1 LSNVRDLAAADLK
14 DIIEDESGAGTPY
27 TLINDAGEYPVVGT
41 FGDIGSLTDPI
52 TGEAIQD
59 RSIEA
64 TVIMETITA
73 AAGKIPARGW
83 RVRITGLDGKEI
95 TLYVQRNEPDRSVGL
110 CRLTLGLR
118 EKENE

>member
-1 LSNVRDLAAADLK
+1 
-14 DIIEDESGAGTPY
+14 
-27 TLINDAGEYPVVGT
+27 VVGT

-64 TVIMETITA
+64 TVIMQTITA

-83 RVRITGLDGKEI
+83 RARVTGIDGKEI
-95 TLYVQRNEPDRSVGL
+95 TLYVQRNEPDRTIGL
-110 CRLTLGLR
+110 CRLTLGLQLQDN
-118 EKENE
+118 ENE